1 MSEIRS
7 DTIAEMERI
16 LPVLE
21 RAEADP
27 DIWHRLTA
35 GTGIATLNGF
45 RTALRQAKVVRRLA
59 AAKRRARVLPVPPST
74 GEER

>member
-1 MSEIRS
+1 MSDKAQP

-27 DIWHRLTA
+27 ETWDRLTA

-45 RTALRQAKVVRRLA
+45 RAALDRAKIVRRLA
-59 AAKRRARVLPVPPST
+59 VIARRRQSA
-74 GEER
+74 